1 MRCQLGFY
9 DQSEK
14 RLVLFFQE
22 KSAVCSETVSWAG
35 GSSCWRVPFTS
46 ERTREE
52 RLSFQLER
60 PAPLGICRSGMKNTC
75 CSGTAQVPDYPFR
88 PSMKK

>member
-9 DQSEK
+9 DQSKK

-22 KSAVCSETVSWAG
+22 KSTVRSETVFRAG

-52 RLSFQLER
+52 ELSF
-60 PAPLGICRSGMKNTC
+60 
-75 CSGTAQVPDYPFR
+75 
-88 PSMKK
+88 